1 MKKRLEDMRQSV
13 RREAAAV
20 NRISKRNVT
29 EALHSEL
36 KAVQQSLSRLA
47 APRFS
52 HRPETSHLD
61 CHRLFSSDAAYMGE
75 VAASRIAMIERR
87 DLDMSCE
94 AIRWRVLPPTRSMAI
109 NFSIAFARIVH
120 TDYEFLEEQLSV
132 TYSGENHYCYHV
144 DMKSPEVFKKRMS
157 MLSKCLS
164 NVYLTKENL
173 EIDGAVGK
181 NVNFAHM
188 ACLKLLENKGP
199 WSYAILQQTHDVM
212 IRTNMELKQIFQALN
227 GANDVQITPC
237 APFHYDHSSSWDAEK
252 LRVFHNAHVKVSEE
266 SLKTPL
272 YIAKGAVQASLSRAA
287 VSWINRVNLTG
298 LVQQF
303 NSGKRAVDEMLMS
316 SLQIADGWEMPG
328 RFTDQCLKQGY
339 SYEGITR
346 MVQWRQSKSECL
358 AGFLRHSVCVL
369 GTEDLPFISK
379 LPHIL
384 INKMMPSFDYG
395 AIACVSELLFNRTH
409 LGQTHP
415 LNISFYKNQ
424 PAVRFYNHLKRYGI
438 KLSCQELYS

>member
-1 MKKRLEDMRQSV
+1 MFQGLRRENSAMGKRLEDLKQSV

-20 NRISKRNVT
+20 NRISKRNIT

-36 KAVQQSLSRLA
+36 KAVQKSLGRLA
-47 APRFS
+47 APTFR

-61 CHRLFSSDAAYMGE
+61 CRRLFSSDAAYMGE
-75 VAASRIAMIERR
+75 VAASRIALIEQR
-87 DLDMSCE
+87 DLDLSCE
-94 AIRWRVLPPTRSMAI
+94 AIRWRVLPPIRSMEI

-120 TDYEFLEEQLSV
+120 TDYEFLEEQLSL
-132 TYSGENHYCYHV
+132 TYSTENHYCYHV
-144 DMKSPEVFKKRMS
+144 DMKSPDVFKKRMS
-157 MLSKCLS
+157 ALSKCLP
-164 NVYLTKENL
+164 NVYLTKEKL

-199 WSYAILQQTHDVM
+199 WTYVILQQTHDVM

-237 APFHYDHSSSWDAEK
+237 APFHYDQSSTWDAES
-252 LRVFHNAHVKVSEE
+252 LRVFDGIHMKISKR

-287 VSWINRVNLTG
+287 VSWINQVNLTG
-298 LVQQF
+298 LIQQL

-328 RFTDQCLKQGY
+328 RFTQQCLKQGY

-369 GTEDLPFISK
+369 GLEDLPSISK

-384 INKMMPSFDYG
+384 VNKTTSTS
-395 AIACVSELLFNRTH
+395 CVPPIIGNS
-409 LGQTHP
+409 G
-415 LNISFYKNQ
+415 
-424 PAVRFYNHLKRYGI
+424 
-438 KLSCQELYS
+438 